1 MPGVSTFAGNP
12 PGIFAYTG
20 DISYNRSAMKTYN
33 APKGTRDIAGE
44 EAARFSRVSRIFE
57 ESARLYGYGLINTPI
72 FEDTALF
79 ERTIGGASDIV
90 QKQMYTFLDK
100 ADRSLTLRPEGTA
113 PVARAAIAGGLLR
126 PLPCRL
132 YYSGAM
138 FRYEKPQ
145 KDRKRQF
152 FQVGAEY
159 FGDKSAF
166 ADLEVISLCST
177 VLKKLGLD
185 CDLKLNSIGCSKCRS
200 GYEKKLT
207 AFAEKKIDGLCDD
220 CGERLRVNPLRI
232 LDCKVESCKK
242 ILAEAPDVSEALCP
256 ECADN
261 FGQIK
266 QGLRDRKIRFNED
279 VKLVRGLDYYNGCVF
294 EFYAQGARDA
304 VAAGGRYDGLVK
316 LLGGEDVPAAGF
328 AIGVDR
334 VMPLIDF
341 SADKPDYM
349 LVSAGAPMD
358 ALAAFADEI
367 RDAGKVCV
375 ISSKPKLKNA
385 LKEASAASFRFALIM
400 GEDEIKNMTVSVR
413 DMEKGE
419 QKTLS
424 RKEFLERL

>member
-1 MPGVSTFAGNP
+1 
-12 PGIFAYTG
+12 
-20 DISYNRSAMKTYN
+20 MKTYN

-185 CDLKLNSIGCSKCRS
+185 CELKLNSIGCSKCRS

>member
-1 MPGVSTFAGNP
+1 M
-12 PGIFAYTG
+12 
-20 DISYNRSAMKTYN
+20 
-33 APKGTRDIAGE
+33 
-44 EAARFSRVSRIFE
+44 
-57 ESARLYGYGLINTPI
+57 
-72 FEDTALF
+72 
-79 ERTIGGASDIV
+79 
-90 QKQMYTFLDK
+90 
-100 ADRSLTLRPEGTA
+100 
-113 PVARAAIAGGLLR
+113 
-126 PLPCRL
+126 
-132 YYSGAM
+132 
-138 FRYEKPQ
+138 
-145 KDRKRQF
+145 
-152 FQVGAEY
+152 GAEY